1 MGSESGPEG
10 NSQGGGRVKSTLCL
24 QDELKGGE
32 VVLVIPEGVAA
43 VGNGFIQLLIVY
55 KLQMFQ
61 LQGRQGRREVRSRW
75 EGRMGGGQRT
85 FKARSESRER

>member
-24 QDELKGGE
+24 KGGE
-32 VVLVIPEGVAA
+32 VVLVISEGVAA

-75 EGRMGGGQRT
+75 EGRIGGVRQRT